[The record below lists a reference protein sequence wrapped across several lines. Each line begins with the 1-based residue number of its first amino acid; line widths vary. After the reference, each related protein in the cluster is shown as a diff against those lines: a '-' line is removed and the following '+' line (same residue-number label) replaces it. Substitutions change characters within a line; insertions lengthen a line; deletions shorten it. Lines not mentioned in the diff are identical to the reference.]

1 MTPPETRDSRGAIV
15 KLIVGILILALSIS
29 AVAVT
34 ADDYAKEWNRMS
46 AEHDRLMATP
56 AGQSYERQLV
66 NVHNTFWRAIYV
78 QCSPSAKREGAASFR
93 AIAVIDR
100 QGTVNQFLP
109 MPNSQNFACFS
120 ERMVGKRY
128 PAPPSAPFYE
138 RFTIDLS
145 DD

>member
-1 MTPPETRDSRGAIV
+1 V
-15 KLIVGILILALSIS
+15 KLIIGILILTLSIS

-46 AEHDRLMATP
+46 AEHERLIAAP

-66 NVHNTFWRAIYV
+66 DVHNKFWRGIYV
-78 QCSPSAKREGAASFR
+78 QCSPSAKKEGVASFR

-100 QGTVNQFLP
+100 QGAVTHFLP
-109 MPNSQNFACFS
+109 MPNSQNFSCFS

-128 PAPPSAPFYE
+128 PPPPSAPFYE
-138 RFTIDLS
+138 RFTINLS

>member
-1 MTPPETRDSRGAIV
+1 V
-15 KLIVGILILALSIS
+15 KLIFEILLLTLSIS
-29 AVAVT
+29 AVAVA

-46 AEHDRLMATP
+46 AEHERLLATP

-66 NVHNTFWRAIYV
+66 DVHNTFWRGIYV
-78 QCSPSAKREGAASFR
+78 QCSPNAKKEGVASFR

-100 QGTVNQFLP
+100 QGAVTHFLP
-109 MPNSQNFACFS
+109 MPNSQNFSCFS

-138 RFTIDLS
+138 RFTISLS

>member
-66 NVHNTFWRAIYV
+66 NVHNTFWRAICAMQS
-78 QCSPSAKREGAASFR
+78 QCEKGRRCILPRHRCDRPAGHREPVLADA
-93 AIAVIDR
+93 
-100 QGTVNQFLP
+100 
-109 MPNSQNFACFS
+109 
-120 ERMVGKRY
+120 E
-128 PAPPSAPFYE
+128 
-138 RFTIDLS
+138 
-145 DD
+145 